1 MFSAFVTVW
10 CTVYLLFVCICLC
23 VDIMHVSSERP
34 IGDDQEEPIY
44 EEGTQFVE
52 EGKWIF
58 PLCIFSFEPIQLHA
72 YTMFTLLAAMH

>member
-1 MFSAFVTVW
+1 VFLAFGIVW

-23 VDIMHVSSERP
+23 VDIVPVSSEHP

-44 EEGTQFVE
+44 KEENTQFIE

-58 PLCIFSFEPIQLHA
+58 PLYIFPF
-72 YTMFTLLAAMH
+72 